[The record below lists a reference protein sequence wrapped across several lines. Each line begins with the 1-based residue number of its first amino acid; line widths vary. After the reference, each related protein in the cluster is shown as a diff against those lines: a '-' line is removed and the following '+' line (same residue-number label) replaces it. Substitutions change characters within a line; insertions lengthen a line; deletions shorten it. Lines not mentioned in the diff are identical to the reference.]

1 MAEPK
6 FCTTADV
13 AKYAGL
19 GASGTSKTEAYCLV
33 YGAGAEAY
41 INCASRHN
49 WSDETG
55 SANYG
60 DVSKILQ
67 ECQAKLI
74 AIDVINY
81 DYLGYPT
88 RIHAEDMINVLW
100 ARVKQLIALLS
111 EQAVTTFM
119 VKA

>member
-13 AKYAGL
+13 ARYAGL
-19 GASGTSKTEAYCLV
+19 GASATSKAEAYVLV

-41 INCASRHN
+41 MNCASRHN

-55 SANYG
+55 SANYA

-81 DYLGYPT
+81 DFSGYPT
-88 RIHAEDMINVLW
+88 RIIAEDMINLLW
-100 ARVKQLIALLS
+100 ARVKQLIKILEL
-111 EQAVTTFM
+111 QATVEFM
-119 VKA
+119 HKA

>member
-1 MAEPK
+1 MADPK
-6 FCTTADV
+6 FCTETQV
-13 AKYAGL
+13 GYYAGA
-19 GASGTSKTEAYCLV
+19 GASATSKGNAYILV

-55 SANYG
+55 GTNYA

-67 ECQAKLI
+67 ECQACLI

-81 DYLGYPT
+81 DYSGFPS
-88 RIHAEDMINVLW
+88 RVDAEDKINVLW
-100 ARVKQLIALLS
+100 ATANRDIKLLA
-111 EQAVTTFM
+111 EQAVVTFM

>member
-1 MAEPK
+1 MADPK
-6 FCTTADV
+6 FCTETQV
-13 AKYAGL
+13 GYYAGA
-19 GASGTSKTEAYCLV
+19 GASATSKGNAYILV

-41 INCASRHN
+41 MNCASRHN

-55 SANYG
+55 GTNYA

-81 DYLGYPT
+81 DYSGFPT
-88 RIHAEDMINVLW
+88 RIVAEDMINVLW
-100 ARVKQLIALLS
+100 ARVNQLIKVLEL
-111 EQAVTTFM
+111 QATVEWM
-119 VKA
+119 HKA

>member
-13 AKYAGL
+13 AKYAGA
-19 GASGTSKTEAYCLV
+19 GASATSKDSAYVLV

-41 INCASRHN
+41 INCISRHN

-55 SANYG
+55 GTNYA

-67 ECQAKLI
+67 ECQARLI

-81 DYLGYPT
+81 DFSGYPT
-88 RIHAEDMINVLW
+88 RIIAEDMINIHW
-100 ARVKQLIALLS
+100 ARITQLLLLLE
-111 EQAVTTFM
+111 EQTTVTWIKT
-119 VKA
+119 V

>member
-6 FCTTADV
+6 FCTV
-13 AKYAGL
+13 AQVAMYAGL
-19 GASGTSKTEAYCLV
+19 GANAVSKAETNVLV

-41 INCASRHN
+41 INDASRHN

-55 SANYG
+55 GTNYA

-81 DYLGYPT
+81 DYTGFPT
-88 RIHAEDMINVLW
+88 RIVAEDMVNLLW
-100 ARVKQLIALLS
+100 ARVKQLIKVLEL
-111 EQAVTTFM
+111 QATIDFM
-119 VKA
+119 HKA